1 MIYHITN
8 NHIIS
13 NCNFIISNNLTTAA
27 HPTLP
32 HNKPYYYNP
41 PSKQLHNTKI
51 NYITTIDTNCYS
63 QQKYYLC
70 ILSLPYNYFF
80 QNFCPRVTR
89 KLIEIIM

>member
-13 NCNFIISNNLTTAA
+13 NYNLIISNNITTAA
-27 HPTLP
+27 RPTLP
-32 HNKPYYYNP
+32 YNKPYYYNP

-51 NYITTIDTNCYS
+51 NHITTIDTKCYS
-63 QQKYYLC
+63 QQKYYLY

-89 KLIEIIM
+89 KLLVKL